1 MLTLRFAQKFLAY
14 LAKNQKRKNRV
25 ERKRKRKTSVSSFLP
40 INKSSNNGIL
50 MRLVDIDNTSIKF
63 YITEELRNDP
73 KYIACWNRLDEGFF
87 QPWQQHL
94 KLLEAQ
100 LTADQVQQIFAAAE
114 KEQTATGGNSTILG
128 KIVEKIV
135 PDSMLQKLSD
145 NLPEPDPNAA
155 NDPQFQQ
162 KATQAVN
169 ALPVDAQTKGGLMQI
184 VKNAVTNP
192 AVQPIVLS
200 LVGSVIGGL
209 MSKVGPVIAVTF
221 PGGGT
226 VAAGVTGAI
235 VAGAVAV
242 AAAKIQG
249 KSWKDAFKGAIKP
262 ALAGAAGAVVGKL
275 AGDFI
280 SSIGS
285 GDAKAAAVP
294 AAGDGDIQKGLA
306 ADQAM
311 QDRLLNKFPPDQGY
325 TFGANGKSIEV
336 YDANGT
342 KVFTGDIPLKTMD
355 PQTFADL
362 TSQGKMATPGVS
374 SGSISSDPMAGVT
387 STPAAPV
394 AAAPATNTT
403 TMVANE
409 PVIAGQPLSQQQMAV
424 VDMSKS
430 MGNTPAPEVQA
441 AYDLAKSGPSAA
453 TDTGSNLAS
462 NTADAA
468 SSAKPFGAGM
478 DPDYLQRVVDA
489 GGKSGVRFKISP
501 EDAAKALD
509 WQAQNGRQGLKQ
521 SREYTGHP
529 LSEGQVYMIFNRVV
543 TRNDRLLA
551 EGWLAEGPM
560 DWIKKTAKNLTTK
573 VTADKLNK
581 AWQAAGSPL
590 DSEALSK
597 ILGDAGVN
605 ADVVKKVYADL
616 KIGAEAQPQAMTV
629 DQVNDLLAKLPVDRK
644 VRLVNYMKNQLKV
657 A

>member
-1 MLTLRFAQKFLAY
+1 
-14 LAKNQKRKNRV
+14 
-25 ERKRKRKTSVSSFLP
+25 
-40 INKSSNNGIL
+40 
-50 MRLVDIDNTSIKF
+50 MRLVDLDNTSIKF

-73 KYIACWNRLDEGFF
+73 KYTAYWNRLDEGFF

-280 SSIGS
+280 SSMGS
-285 GDAKAAAVP
+285 GDAKAAAAP

-325 TFGANGKSIEV
+325 TFGASGKSIEV

-342 KVFTGDIPLKTMD
+342 KVFTSDIPLKTMD

-374 SGSISSDPMAGVT
+374 SGSVSSDPMAGVT

-403 TMVANE
+403 TTTMVANE
-409 PVIAGQPLSQQQMAV
+409 PVVAGQPLSQQQMAV

-430 MGNTPAPEVQA
+430 MGNTPSPEVQA
-441 AYDLAKSGPSAA
+441 AYDLAKQSAPSQS
-453 TDTGSNLAS
+453 TEVPLADQP
-462 NTADAA
+462 NQGRL
-468 SSAKPFGAGM
+468 K
-478 DPDYLQRVVDA
+478 LQ
-489 GGKSGVRFKISP
+489 
-501 EDAAKALD
+501 
-509 WQAQNGRQGLKQ
+509 QMRQGLKQ

-590 DSEALSK
+590 DSEELSK

-605 ADVVKKVYADL
+605 ADVVKKVYTDL

-629 DQVNDLLAKLPVDRK
+629 DQVNAIIAKLPVDRK

>member
-1 MLTLRFAQKFLAY
+1 
-14 LAKNQKRKNRV
+14 
-25 ERKRKRKTSVSSFLP
+25 
-40 INKSSNNGIL
+40 
-50 MRLVDIDNTSIKF
+50 MRLVDLDNTSIKF

-73 KYIACWNRLDEGFF
+73 KYTAYWNRLDEGFF

-280 SSIGS
+280 SSMGS
-285 GDAKAAAVP
+285 GDAKAAAAP

-325 TFGANGKSIEV
+325 TFGASGKSIEV

-342 KVFTGDIPLKTMD
+342 KVFTSDIPLKTMD

-374 SGSISSDPMAGVT
+374 SGSVSSDPMAGVT

-403 TMVANE
+403 TTTMVANE
-409 PVIAGQPLSQQQMAV
+409 PVVAGQPLSQQQMAV

-430 MGNTPAPEVQA
+430 MGNTPSPEVQA
-441 AYDLAKSGPSAA
+441 AYDLAKQSAPSQP
-453 TDTGSNLAS
+453 TEVPLADQP
-462 NTADAA
+462 NQGRL
-468 SSAKPFGAGM
+468 K
-478 DPDYLQRVVDA
+478 LQ
-489 GGKSGVRFKISP
+489 
-501 EDAAKALD
+501 
-509 WQAQNGRQGLKQ
+509 QMRQGLKQ

-590 DSEALSK
+590 DSEELSK

-605 ADVVKKVYADL
+605 ADVVKKVYTDL
-616 KIGAEAQPQAMTV
+616 KIGAEAQPKAMTM
-629 DQVNDLLAKLPVDRK
+629 DQVNAIIAKLPVDRK

>member
-1 MLTLRFAQKFLAY
+1 
-14 LAKNQKRKNRV
+14 
-25 ERKRKRKTSVSSFLP
+25 
-40 INKSSNNGIL
+40 
-50 MRLVDIDNTSIKF
+50 MRLVDLDNTSIKF

-73 KYIACWNRLDEGFF
+73 KYTAYWNRLDEGFF

-280 SSIGS
+280 SSMGS
-285 GDAKAAAVP
+285 GDAKAAAAP

-325 TFGANGKSIEV
+325 TFGASGKSIEV

-342 KVFTGDIPLKTMD
+342 KVFTSDIPLKTMD
-355 PQTFADL
+355 AQTFADL

-374 SGSISSDPMAGVT
+374 SGSVSSDPMAGVT

-403 TMVANE
+403 TTTMVANE
-409 PVIAGQPLSQQQMAV
+409 PVVAGQPLSQQQMAV

-430 MGNTPAPEVQA
+430 MGNTPSPEVQA
-441 AYDLAKSGPSAA
+441 AYDLAKQSAPSQS
-453 TDTGSNLAS
+453 TEVPLADQP
-462 NTADAA
+462 NQGRL
-468 SSAKPFGAGM
+468 K
-478 DPDYLQRVVDA
+478 LQ
-489 GGKSGVRFKISP
+489 
-501 EDAAKALD
+501 
-509 WQAQNGRQGLKQ
+509 QMRQGLKQ

-590 DSEALSK
+590 DSEELSK

-605 ADVVKKVYADL
+605 ADVVKKVYTDL

-629 DQVNDLLAKLPVDRK
+629 DQVNAIIAKLPVDRK

>member
-1 MLTLRFAQKFLAY
+1 
-14 LAKNQKRKNRV
+14 
-25 ERKRKRKTSVSSFLP
+25 
-40 INKSSNNGIL
+40 
-50 MRLVDIDNTSIKF
+50 MRLVDLDNTSIKF

-73 KYIACWNRLDEGFF
+73 KYTAYWNRLDEGFF

-209 MSKVGPVIAVTF
+209 MSKIGPVIAVTF

-280 SSIGS
+280 SSMGS
-285 GDAKAAAVP
+285 GDAKAAAAP

-325 TFGANGKSIEV
+325 TFGASGKSIEV

-342 KVFTGDIPLKTMD
+342 KVFTSDIPLKTMD
-355 PQTFADL
+355 AQTFADL

-374 SGSISSDPMAGVT
+374 SGSVSSDPMAGVT

-403 TMVANE
+403 TTTMVANE
-409 PVIAGQPLSQQQMAV
+409 PVVAGQPLSQQQMAV

-430 MGNTPAPEVQA
+430 MGNTPSPEVQA
-441 AYDLAKSGPSAA
+441 AYDLAKQSAPSQS
-453 TDTGSNLAS
+453 TEVPLADQP
-462 NTADAA
+462 NQGRL
-468 SSAKPFGAGM
+468 K
-478 DPDYLQRVVDA
+478 LQ
-489 GGKSGVRFKISP
+489 
-501 EDAAKALD
+501 
-509 WQAQNGRQGLKQ
+509 QMRQGLKQ

-590 DSEALSK
+590 DSEELSK

-605 ADVVKKVYADL
+605 ADVVKKVYTDL
-616 KIGAEAQPQAMTV
+616 KIGAEAQPQAMTI
-629 DQVNDLLAKLPVDRK
+629 DQVNAIIAKLPVDRK

>member
-50 MRLVDIDNTSIKF
+50 MRLVDLDNTSIKF

-374 SGSISSDPMAGVT
+374 SGSISSDPIAGVT

-394 AAAPATNTT
+394 AAAPATKTTTT

-424 VDMSKS
+424 VDMSRS
-430 MGNTPAPEVQA
+430 MGNTPSPAVQA
-441 AYDLAKSGPSAA
+441 AYDLAK
-453 TDTGSNLAS
+453 
-462 NTADAA
+462 
-468 SSAKPFGAGM
+468 M
-478 DPDYLQRVVDA
+478 
-489 GGKSGVRFKISP
+489 
-501 EDAAKALD
+501 
-509 WQAQNGRQGLKQ
+509 RQGLKQ

-605 ADVVKKVYADL
+605 ADVVKKIYTDL
-616 KIGAEAQPQAMTV
+616 KIGAEAQPQAMTM
-629 DQVNDLLAKLPVDRK
+629 DQVNAIIAKLPVDRK

>member
-1 MLTLRFAQKFLAY
+1 
-14 LAKNQKRKNRV
+14 
-25 ERKRKRKTSVSSFLP
+25 
-40 INKSSNNGIL
+40 
-50 MRLVDIDNTSIKF
+50 MRLVDLDNTSIKF

-394 AAAPATNTT
+394 AAAPATKTTTT

-441 AYDLAKSGPSAA
+441 AYDLAK
-453 TDTGSNLAS
+453 
-462 NTADAA
+462 
-468 SSAKPFGAGM
+468 M
-478 DPDYLQRVVDA
+478 
-489 GGKSGVRFKISP
+489 
-501 EDAAKALD
+501 
-509 WQAQNGRQGLKQ
+509 RQGLKQ

-605 ADVVKKVYADL
+605 ADVVKKVYTDL
-616 KIGAEAQPQAMTV
+616 KIGAEAQPQAMTM
-629 DQVNDLLAKLPVDRK
+629 DQVNAIIAKLPVDRK

>member
-1 MLTLRFAQKFLAY
+1 
-14 LAKNQKRKNRV
+14 
-25 ERKRKRKTSVSSFLP
+25 
-40 INKSSNNGIL
+40 
-50 MRLVDIDNTSIKF
+50 MRLVDLDNTSIKF

-73 KYIACWNRLDEGFF
+73 KYTAYWNRLDEGFF

-209 MSKVGPVIAVTF
+209 MSKIGPVIAVTF

-280 SSIGS
+280 SSMGS
-285 GDAKAAAVP
+285 GDAKAAAAP

-325 TFGANGKSIEV
+325 TFGASGKSIEV

-342 KVFTGDIPLKTMD
+342 KVFTSDIPLKTMD
-355 PQTFADL
+355 AQTFADL

-374 SGSISSDPMAGVT
+374 SGSVSSDPMAGVT

-403 TMVANE
+403 TTTMVANE
-409 PVIAGQPLSQQQMAV
+409 PVVAGQPLSQQQMAV

-430 MGNTPAPEVQA
+430 MGNTPSPEVQA
-441 AYDLAKSGPSAA
+441 AYDLAKQSAPSQP
-453 TDTGSNLAS
+453 TEVPLADQP
-462 NTADAA
+462 NQGRL
-468 SSAKPFGAGM
+468 K
-478 DPDYLQRVVDA
+478 LQ
-489 GGKSGVRFKISP
+489 
-501 EDAAKALD
+501 
-509 WQAQNGRQGLKQ
+509 QMRQGLKQ

-590 DSEALSK
+590 DSEELSK

-605 ADVVKKVYADL
+605 ADVVKKVYTDL
-616 KIGAEAQPQAMTV
+616 KIGAEAQPQAMTI
-629 DQVNDLLAKLPVDRK
+629 DQVNAIIAKLPVDRK

>member
-1 MLTLRFAQKFLAY
+1 
-14 LAKNQKRKNRV
+14 
-25 ERKRKRKTSVSSFLP
+25 
-40 INKSSNNGIL
+40 
-50 MRLVDIDNTSIKF
+50 MRLIDLDNTSIKF
-63 YITEELRNDP
+63 YITESLRNDP
-73 KYIACWNRLDEGFF
+73 RYTPHWDRLDEGFF
-87 QPWQQHL
+87 KPWQQHL
-94 KLLEAQ
+94 KLVEAQ
-100 LTADQVQQIFAAAE
+100 LTADQIQQIFASAE
-114 KEQTATGGNSTILG
+114 KEQTATGGNATVLG

-169 ALPVDAQTKGGLMQI
+169 ALPVDAETKGGLMQI

-209 MSKVGPVIAVTF
+209 MSKVGPIIAVSF

-285 GDAKAAAVP
+285 GGDKS
-294 AAGDGDIQKGLA
+294 AAGGGLDPNDPDVAELNKDSDQLNKALA
-306 ADQAM
+306 ADEQKM
-311 QDRLLNKFPPDQGY
+311 TSITGKYPPEEGFQYQSDGGDR
-325 TFGANGKSIEV
+325 IRV
-336 YDANGT
+336 VDANGNA
-342 KVFTGDIPLKTMD
+342 VFTGDIKPQTMD
-355 PQTFADL
+355 AKTFADL
-362 TSQGKMATPGVS
+362 ANAGKTVQQQTNVGTGNQIKSDALDDFLGGPGKYDQMQTALSTQEKAAIGQDVAKQMGLSGDNVKFQGNVPVS
-374 SGSISSDPMAGVT
+374 VDGQ
-387 STPAAPV
+387 PV
-394 AAAPATNTT
+394 PQNIQQNYGGAAA
-403 TMVANE
+403 
-409 PVIAGQPLSQQQMAV
+409 G
-424 VDMSKS
+424 
-430 MGNTPAPEVQA
+430 
-441 AYDLAKSGPSAA
+441 GPQ
-453 TDTGSNLAS
+453 T
-462 NTADAA
+462 
-468 SSAKPFGAGM
+468 
-478 DPDYLQRVVDA
+478 
-489 GGKSGVRFKISP
+489 
-501 EDAAKALD
+501 
-509 WQAQNGRQGLKQ
+509 Q
-521 SREYTGHP
+521 SREYHGP
-529 LSEGQVYMIFNRVV
+529 RLSEGQVYMVFNRVV
-543 TRNDRLLA
+543 ARNDRLLT
-551 EGWLAEGPM
+551 EGWLVEGPM

-590 DSEALSK
+590 DSEAVSK
-597 ILGDAGVN
+597 VLGDAGVN

-629 DQVNDLLAKLPVDRK
+629 DQVNDILAKLPVDRK

>member
-1 MLTLRFAQKFLAY
+1 MHYRNDWK
-14 LAKNQKRKNRV
+14 KRECV
-25 ERKRKRKTSVSSFLP
+25 ERKRKRETSVSSFLP
-40 INKSSNNGIL
+40 INKLSNIGIL
-50 MRLVDIDNTSIKF
+50 MRLIDLDNTSIKF
-63 YITEELRNDP
+63 YITESLRNDP
-73 KYIACWNRLDEGFF
+73 RYTPHWDRLDEGFF
-87 QPWQQHL
+87 KPWQQHL
-94 KLLEAQ
+94 NLVEAQ
-100 LTADQVQQIFAAAE
+100 LTADQIQQIFASAE
-114 KEQTATGGNSTILG
+114 KEQTATGGNATVLG

-169 ALPVDAQTKGGLMQI
+169 ALPVDAETKGGLMQI

-209 MSKVGPVIAVTF
+209 MSKVGPIIAVSF

-285 GDAKAAAVP
+285 GGDKS
-294 AAGDGDIQKGLA
+294 AAGGGLDPNDPDVAELNDAEAGMA
-306 ADQAM
+306 ADQST

-325 TFGANGKSIEV
+325 TFDANGKSVEV
-336 YDANGT
+336 FDANGN

-355 PQTFADL
+355 AQTFADL
-362 TSQGKMATPGVS
+362 ANQGKMATPGIS
-374 SGSISSDPMAGVT
+374 SGAAASDPLAGTGISDKPTAT
-387 STPAAPV
+387 SGIT
-394 AAAPATNTT
+394 
-403 TMVANE
+403 VANE
-409 PVIAGQPLSQQQMAV
+409 PVIPGQPLSQTQMAV
-424 VDMSKS
+424 VDMSRS
-430 MGNTPAPEVQA
+430 MGNTPSPAVQA
-441 AYDLAKSGPSAA
+441 AYDLAKQS
-453 TDTGSNLAS
+453 AS
-462 NTADAA
+462 NQQT
-468 SSAKPFGAGM
+468 
-478 DPDYLQRVVDA
+478 
-489 GGKSGVRFKISP
+489 
-501 EDAAKALD
+501 
-509 WQAQNGRQGLKQ
+509 Q
-521 SREYTGHP
+521 SREYVGP
-529 LSEGQVYMIFNRVV
+529 RLSEGQVYMVFNRVV
-543 TRNDRLLA
+543 DRNDRLLT
-551 EGWLAEGPM
+551 EGWLVEGPM

-590 DSEALSK
+590 DSEAVSK
-597 ILGDAGVN
+597 VLGDAGVN

-629 DQVNDLLAKLPVDRK
+629 DQVNDIIAKLPVDRK

>member
-1 MLTLRFAQKFLAY
+1 
-14 LAKNQKRKNRV
+14 
-25 ERKRKRKTSVSSFLP
+25 
-40 INKSSNNGIL
+40 
-50 MRLVDIDNTSIKF
+50 MRLVDLDNTSIKF

-73 KYIACWNRLDEGFF
+73 KYTAYWNRLDEGFF

-280 SSIGS
+280 SSMGS
-285 GDAKAAAVP
+285 GDAKAAAAP

-325 TFGANGKSIEV
+325 TFGASGKSIEV

-342 KVFTGDIPLKTMD
+342 KVFTSDIPLKTMD
-355 PQTFADL
+355 AQTFADL

-374 SGSISSDPMAGVT
+374 SGSVSSDPLAGVT

-403 TMVANE
+403 TTTMVANE
-409 PVIAGQPLSQQQMAV
+409 PVVAGQPLSQQQMAV

-430 MGNTPAPEVQA
+430 MGNTPSPEVQA
-441 AYDLAKSGPSAA
+441 AYDLAKQSAPSQS
-453 TDTGSNLAS
+453 TEVPLADQP
-462 NTADAA
+462 NQGRL
-468 SSAKPFGAGM
+468 K
-478 DPDYLQRVVDA
+478 LQ
-489 GGKSGVRFKISP
+489 
-501 EDAAKALD
+501 
-509 WQAQNGRQGLKQ
+509 QMRQGLKQ

-590 DSEALSK
+590 DSEELSK

-605 ADVVKKVYADL
+605 ADVVKKVYTDL
-616 KIGAEAQPQAMTV
+616 KIGAEAQPQAMTI
-629 DQVNDLLAKLPVDRK
+629 DQVNAIIAKLPVDRK

>member
-1 MLTLRFAQKFLAY
+1 
-14 LAKNQKRKNRV
+14 
-25 ERKRKRKTSVSSFLP
+25 
-40 INKSSNNGIL
+40 
-50 MRLVDIDNTSIKF
+50 MRLIDLDNTSIKF
-63 YITEELRNDP
+63 YITESLRNDP
-73 KYIACWNRLDEGFF
+73 RYTPHWDRLDEGFF
-87 QPWQQHL
+87 KPWQQHL
-94 KLLEAQ
+94 KLVEAQ
-100 LTADQVQQIFAAAE
+100 LTADQIQQIFASAE
-114 KEQTATGGNSTILG
+114 KEQTATGGNATVLG

-169 ALPVDAQTKGGLMQI
+169 ALPVDAETKGGLMQI

-209 MSKVGPVIAVTF
+209 MSKVGPIIAVSF

-285 GDAKAAAVP
+285 GGDKS
-294 AAGDGDIQKGLA
+294 AAGGGLDPNDPDVAELNDAEAGMA
-306 ADQAM
+306 ADQST

-325 TFGANGKSIEV
+325 TFDANGKSVEV
-336 YDANGT
+336 FDANGN

-355 PQTFADL
+355 AQTFADL
-362 TSQGKMATPGVS
+362 ANQGKMATPGIS
-374 SGSISSDPMAGVT
+374 SGAAASDPLAGTGISDKPTAT
-387 STPAAPV
+387 SGIT
-394 AAAPATNTT
+394 
-403 TMVANE
+403 VANE
-409 PVIAGQPLSQQQMAV
+409 PVIPGQPLSQTQMAV
-424 VDMSKS
+424 VDMSRS
-430 MGNTPAPEVQA
+430 MGNTPSPAVQA
-441 AYDLAKSGPSAA
+441 AYDLAKQS
-453 TDTGSNLAS
+453 AS
-462 NTADAA
+462 NQQT
-468 SSAKPFGAGM
+468 
-478 DPDYLQRVVDA
+478 
-489 GGKSGVRFKISP
+489 
-501 EDAAKALD
+501 
-509 WQAQNGRQGLKQ
+509 Q
-521 SREYTGHP
+521 SREYVGP
-529 LSEGQVYMIFNRVV
+529 RLSEGQVYMVFNRVV
-543 TRNDRLLA
+543 ARNDRLLT
-551 EGWLAEGPM
+551 EGWLVEGPM

-590 DSEALSK
+590 DSEAVSK
-597 ILGDAGVN
+597 VLGDAGVN

-629 DQVNDLLAKLPVDRK
+629 DQVNDILAKLPVDRK

>member
-1 MLTLRFAQKFLAY
+1 
-14 LAKNQKRKNRV
+14 
-25 ERKRKRKTSVSSFLP
+25 
-40 INKSSNNGIL
+40 
-50 MRLVDIDNTSIKF
+50 MRLVDLDNTSIKF

-73 KYIACWNRLDEGFF
+73 KYTAYWNRLDEGFF

-280 SSIGS
+280 SSMGS
-285 GDAKAAAVP
+285 GDAKAAAAP

-325 TFGANGKSIEV
+325 TFGASGKSIEV

-342 KVFTGDIPLKTMD
+342 KVFTSDIPLKTMD
-355 PQTFADL
+355 AQTFADL

-374 SGSISSDPMAGVT
+374 SGSVSSDPMAGVT

-403 TMVANE
+403 TTTMVANE
-409 PVIAGQPLSQQQMAV
+409 PVVAGQPLSQQQMAV

-430 MGNTPAPEVQA
+430 MGNTPSPEVQA
-441 AYDLAKSGPSAA
+441 AYDLAKQSAPSQS
-453 TDTGSNLAS
+453 TEVPLADQP
-462 NTADAA
+462 NQGRL
-468 SSAKPFGAGM
+468 K
-478 DPDYLQRVVDA
+478 LQ
-489 GGKSGVRFKISP
+489 
-501 EDAAKALD
+501 
-509 WQAQNGRQGLKQ
+509 QMRQGLKQ

-590 DSEALSK
+590 DSEELSK

-605 ADVVKKVYADL
+605 ADVVKKVYTDL
-616 KIGAEAQPQAMTV
+616 KIGAEAQPKAMTM
-629 DQVNDLLAKLPVDRK
+629 DQVNAIIAKLPVDRK

>member
-14 LAKNQKRKNRV
+14 LAKNQKKKNRV

-50 MRLVDIDNTSIKF
+50 MRLVDLDNTSIKF

-73 KYIACWNRLDEGFF
+73 KYTAYWNRLDEGFF

-280 SSIGS
+280 SSMGS
-285 GDAKAAAVP
+285 GDAKAAAAP

-325 TFGANGKSIEV
+325 TFGASGKSIEV

-342 KVFTGDIPLKTMD
+342 KVFTSDIPLKTMD

-374 SGSISSDPMAGVT
+374 SGSVSSDPMAGVT

-403 TMVANE
+403 TTTMVANE
-409 PVIAGQPLSQQQMAV
+409 PVVAGQPLSQQQMAV

-430 MGNTPAPEVQA
+430 MGNTPSPEVQA
-441 AYDLAKSGPSAA
+441 AYDLAKQSAPSQP
-453 TDTGSNLAS
+453 TEVPLADQP
-462 NTADAA
+462 NQGRL
-468 SSAKPFGAGM
+468 K
-478 DPDYLQRVVDA
+478 LQ
-489 GGKSGVRFKISP
+489 
-501 EDAAKALD
+501 
-509 WQAQNGRQGLKQ
+509 QMRQGLKQ

-590 DSEALSK
+590 DSEELSK

-605 ADVVKKVYADL
+605 ADVVKKVYTDL
-616 KIGAEAQPQAMTV
+616 KIGAEAQPKAMTM
-629 DQVNDLLAKLPVDRK
+629 DQVNAIIAKLPVDRK

>member
-1 MLTLRFAQKFLAY
+1 
-14 LAKNQKRKNRV
+14 
-25 ERKRKRKTSVSSFLP
+25 
-40 INKSSNNGIL
+40 
-50 MRLVDIDNTSIKF
+50 MRLVDLDNTSIKF

-73 KYIACWNRLDEGFF
+73 KYTAYWNRLDEGFF

-280 SSIGS
+280 SSMGS
-285 GDAKAAAVP
+285 GDAKAAAAP

-325 TFGANGKSIEV
+325 TFGASGKSIEV

-342 KVFTGDIPLKTMD
+342 KVFTSDIPLKTMD
-355 PQTFADL
+355 AQTFADL

-374 SGSISSDPMAGVT
+374 SGSVSSDPMAGVT

-403 TMVANE
+403 TTTMVANE
-409 PVIAGQPLSQQQMAV
+409 PVVAGQPLSQQQMAV

-430 MGNTPAPEVQA
+430 MGNTPSPEVQA
-441 AYDLAKSGPSAA
+441 AYDLAKQSAPSQS
-453 TDTGSNLAS
+453 TEVPLADQP
-462 NTADAA
+462 NQGRL
-468 SSAKPFGAGM
+468 K
-478 DPDYLQRVVDA
+478 LQ
-489 GGKSGVRFKISP
+489 
-501 EDAAKALD
+501 
-509 WQAQNGRQGLKQ
+509 QMRQGLKQ

-590 DSEALSK
+590 DSEELSK

-605 ADVVKKVYADL
+605 ADVVKKVYTDL
-616 KIGAEAQPQAMTV
+616 KIGAEAQPQAMTI
-629 DQVNDLLAKLPVDRK
+629 DQVNAIIAKLPVDRK

>member
-1 MLTLRFAQKFLAY
+1 
-14 LAKNQKRKNRV
+14 
-25 ERKRKRKTSVSSFLP
+25 
-40 INKSSNNGIL
+40 
-50 MRLVDIDNTSIKF
+50 MRLIDLDNTSIKF
-63 YITEELRNDP
+63 YITESLRNDP
-73 KYIACWNRLDEGFF
+73 RYTPHWDRLDEGFF
-87 QPWQQHL
+87 KPWQQHL
-94 KLLEAQ
+94 NLVEAQ
-100 LTADQVQQIFAAAE
+100 LTADQIQQIFASAE
-114 KEQTATGGNSTILG
+114 KEQTATGGNATVLG

-169 ALPVDAQTKGGLMQI
+169 ALPVDAETKGGLMQI

-209 MSKVGPVIAVTF
+209 MSKVGPIIAVSF

-285 GDAKAAAVP
+285 GGDKS
-294 AAGDGDIQKGLA
+294 AAGGGLDPNDPDVAELNDAEAGMA
-306 ADQAM
+306 ADQST

-325 TFGANGKSIEV
+325 TFDANGKSVEV
-336 YDANGT
+336 FDANGN

-355 PQTFADL
+355 AQTFADL
-362 TSQGKMATPGVS
+362 ANQGKMATPGIS
-374 SGSISSDPMAGVT
+374 SGAAASDPLAGTGISDKPTAT
-387 STPAAPV
+387 SGIT
-394 AAAPATNTT
+394 
-403 TMVANE
+403 VANE
-409 PVIAGQPLSQQQMAV
+409 PVIPGQPLSQTQMAV
-424 VDMSKS
+424 VDMSRS
-430 MGNTPAPEVQA
+430 MGNTPSPAVQA
-441 AYDLAKSGPSAA
+441 AYDLAKQS
-453 TDTGSNLAS
+453 AS
-462 NTADAA
+462 NQQT
-468 SSAKPFGAGM
+468 
-478 DPDYLQRVVDA
+478 
-489 GGKSGVRFKISP
+489 
-501 EDAAKALD
+501 
-509 WQAQNGRQGLKQ
+509 Q
-521 SREYTGHP
+521 SREYVGP
-529 LSEGQVYMIFNRVV
+529 RLSEGQVYMVFNRVV
-543 TRNDRLLA
+543 ARNDRLLT
-551 EGWLAEGPM
+551 EGWLVEGPM

-590 DSEALSK
+590 DSEAVSK
-597 ILGDAGVN
+597 VLGDAGVN

-629 DQVNDLLAKLPVDRK
+629 DQVNDILAKLPVDRK

>member
-1 MLTLRFAQKFLAY
+1 
-14 LAKNQKRKNRV
+14 
-25 ERKRKRKTSVSSFLP
+25 
-40 INKSSNNGIL
+40 
-50 MRLVDIDNTSIKF
+50 MRLVDLDNTSIKF

-73 KYIACWNRLDEGFF
+73 KYTAYWNRLDEGFF

-162 KATQAVN
+162 KAAQAVN

-280 SSIGS
+280 SSMGS
-285 GDAKAAAVP
+285 GDAKAAAAP

-325 TFGANGKSIEV
+325 TFGANGKSVEV

-342 KVFTGDIPLKTMD
+342 KVFTSDIPLKTMD
-355 PQTFADL
+355 AQTFADL

-374 SGSISSDPMAGVT
+374 SGSVSSDPMAGVT

-403 TMVANE
+403 TTTMVANE
-409 PVIAGQPLSQQQMAV
+409 PVVAGQPLSQQQMAV

-430 MGNTPAPEVQA
+430 MGNTPSPEVQA
-441 AYDLAKSGPSAA
+441 AYDLAKQSAPSQS
-453 TDTGSNLAS
+453 TEVPLADQP
-462 NTADAA
+462 NQGRL
-468 SSAKPFGAGM
+468 K
-478 DPDYLQRVVDA
+478 LQ
-489 GGKSGVRFKISP
+489 
-501 EDAAKALD
+501 
-509 WQAQNGRQGLKQ
+509 QMRQGLKQ

-590 DSEALSK
+590 DSEELSK

-605 ADVVKKVYADL
+605 ADVVKKVYTDL
-616 KIGAEAQPQAMTV
+616 KIGAEAQPKAMTM
-629 DQVNDLLAKLPVDRK
+629 DQVNAIIAKLPVDRK

>member
-1 MLTLRFAQKFLAY
+1 
-14 LAKNQKRKNRV
+14 
-25 ERKRKRKTSVSSFLP
+25 
-40 INKSSNNGIL
+40 
-50 MRLVDIDNTSIKF
+50 MRLVDLDNTSIKF

-73 KYIACWNRLDEGFF
+73 RYTPYWDRLDEGFF
-87 QPWQQHL
+87 KPWQQHL
-94 KLLEAQ
+94 KLIEAQ
-100 LTADQVQQIFAAAE
+100 LTADQIQQLFAAAE
-114 KEQTATGGNSTILG
+114 KEQTATGGNSTVLG

-209 MSKVGPVIAVTF
+209 MSKIGPAISVAF

-226 VAAGVTGAI
+226 IAAGVTGAV

-249 KSWKDAFKGAIKP
+249 KSWKDAFKGAVKP
-262 ALAGAAGAVVGKL
+262 ALAGATGAVLGKL

-280 SSIGS
+280 SSMGS
-285 GDAKAAAVP
+285 GGGGSADGGSRAEMDAAVDSDRKMM
-294 AAGDGDIQKGLA
+294 GDLQK
-306 ADQAM
+306 QY
-311 QDRLLNKFPPDQGY
+311 PPDQYEFSGQGERL
-325 TFGANGKSIEV
+325 TVVDKTTGEV
-336 YDANGT
+336 VAT
-342 KVFTGDIPLKTMD
+342 QQFRAQTMD
-355 PQTFADL
+355 TQTFADL
-362 TSQGKMATPGVS
+362 ANNDAQTPNMNTQGGQGAVPAQDTQKFS
-374 SGSISSDPMAGVT
+374 GVT
-387 STPAAPV
+387 
-394 AAAPATNTT
+394 
-403 TMVANE
+403 VANE
-409 PVIAGQPLSQQQMAV
+409 PVIPGQPLSPQQMAV

-430 MGNTPAPEVQA
+430 MGNTPSPEVQA
-441 AYDLAKSGPSAA
+441 AYDLAKQSAPAPS
-453 TDTGSNLAS
+453 
-462 NTADAA
+462 
-468 SSAKPFGAGM
+468 PEQAG
-478 DPDYLQRVVDA
+478 Q
-489 GGKSGVRFKISP
+489 ISP
-501 EDAAKALD
+501 VWRNKT
-509 WQAQNGRQGLKQ
+509 RMPQGVSD
-521 SREYTGHP
+521 SREYIGQR

-543 TRNDRLLA
+543 TRNDRLLT
-551 EGWLAEGPM
+551 EGWLVEGPM

-581 AWQAAGSPL
+581 AWKAAGSPL
-590 DSEALSK
+590 DSEAVAK
-597 ILGDAGVN
+597 VLGDAGVN
-605 ADVVKKVYADL
+605 DDVVKKVYADL

>member
-1 MLTLRFAQKFLAY
+1 
-14 LAKNQKRKNRV
+14 
-25 ERKRKRKTSVSSFLP
+25 
-40 INKSSNNGIL
+40 
-50 MRLVDIDNTSIKF
+50 MRLVDLDNTSIKF

-73 KYIACWNRLDEGFF
+73 KYTAYWNRLDEGFF
-87 QPWQQHL
+87 QPWQEHL

-162 KATQAVN
+162 KAARAVN

-192 AVQPIVLS
+192 AVQPIVLG

-249 KSWKDAFKGAIKP
+249 RSWKDAFKGAIKP

-280 SSIGS
+280 SGIGS
-285 GDAKAAAVP
+285 GDAKAAATP

-325 TFGANGKSIEV
+325 TFGASGKSIEV

-362 TSQGKMATPGVS
+362 TSQGKMATPGIS
-374 SGSISSDPMAGVT
+374 SGSVSSDPMAGVKDSPNIT
-387 STPAAPV
+387 NAGSSTPARSNSADTDATGMGADSDFKPV
-394 AAAPATNTT
+394 
-403 TMVANE
+403 
-409 PVIAGQPLSQQQMAV
+409 
-424 VDMSKS
+424 
-430 MGNTPAPEVQA
+430 
-441 AYDLAKSGPSAA
+441 
-453 TDTGSNLAS
+453 DTGSLRQGDRGLKQQAQDWA
-462 NTADAA
+462 ADAQ
-468 SSAKPFGAGM
+468 PPEQAGQQK
-478 DPDYLQRVVDA
+478 LN
-489 GGKSGVRFKISP
+489 VRPSFK
-501 EDAAKALD
+501 
-509 WQAQNGRQGLKQ
+509 RQTQ
-521 SREYTGHP
+521 SREYTGYP
-529 LSEGQVYMIFNRVV
+529 LSEGQVYMILNRVV
-543 TRNDRLLA
+543 TRNNRLLA

-581 AWQAAGSPL
+581 TWQAAGSPL
-590 DSEALSK
+590 DSEELSK

-605 ADVVKKVYADL
+605 ADVVKKVYSDL
-616 KIGAEAQPQAMTV
+616 KIGAESQPQAITI
-629 DQVNDLLAKLPVDRK
+629 DQVNDMLAKLPVDRK
-644 VRLVNYMKNQLKV
+644 VRLINYMKNQLKV

>member
-1 MLTLRFAQKFLAY
+1 
-14 LAKNQKRKNRV
+14 
-25 ERKRKRKTSVSSFLP
+25 
-40 INKSSNNGIL
+40 
-50 MRLVDIDNTSIKF
+50 MRLVDLDNTSIKF

-73 KYIACWNRLDEGFF
+73 KYTAYWNRLDEGFF

-280 SSIGS
+280 SSMGS
-285 GDAKAAAVP
+285 GDAKAAAAP

-325 TFGANGKSIEV
+325 TFGANGKSVEV

-355 PQTFADL
+355 AQTFADL

-374 SGSISSDPMAGVT
+374 SGSVSSDPMAGVT

-403 TMVANE
+403 TTTMVANE
-409 PVIAGQPLSQQQMAV
+409 PVVAGQPLSQQQMAV

-430 MGNTPAPEVQA
+430 MGNTPSPEVQA
-441 AYDLAKSGPSAA
+441 AYDLAKQSAPSQS
-453 TDTGSNLAS
+453 TEVPLADQP
-462 NTADAA
+462 NQGRL
-468 SSAKPFGAGM
+468 K
-478 DPDYLQRVVDA
+478 LQ
-489 GGKSGVRFKISP
+489 
-501 EDAAKALD
+501 
-509 WQAQNGRQGLKQ
+509 QMRQGLKQ

-590 DSEALSK
+590 DSEELSK

-605 ADVVKKVYADL
+605 ADVVKKVYTDL
-616 KIGAEAQPQAMTV
+616 KIGAEAQPQAMTM
-629 DQVNDLLAKLPVDRK
+629 DQVNAIIAKLPVDRK

>member
-1 MLTLRFAQKFLAY
+1 MHYRNDWK
-14 LAKNQKRKNRV
+14 KRECV
-25 ERKRKRKTSVSSFLP
+25 ERKRKRETSVSSFLP
-40 INKSSNNGIL
+40 INKLSNIGIL
-50 MRLVDIDNTSIKF
+50 MRLIDLDNTSIKF
-63 YITEELRNDP
+63 YITESLRNDP
-73 KYIACWNRLDEGFF
+73 RYTPHWDRLDEGFF
-87 QPWQQHL
+87 KPWQQHL
-94 KLLEAQ
+94 NLVEAQ
-100 LTADQVQQIFAAAE
+100 LTADQIQQIFASAE
-114 KEQTATGGNSTILG
+114 KEQTATGGNATVLG

-169 ALPVDAQTKGGLMQI
+169 ALPVDAETKGGLMQI

-209 MSKVGPVIAVTF
+209 MSKVGPIIAVSF

-285 GDAKAAAVP
+285 GGDKS
-294 AAGDGDIQKGLA
+294 AAGGGLDPNDPDVAELNDAEAGMA
-306 ADQAM
+306 ADQST

-325 TFGANGKSIEV
+325 TFDANGKSVEV
-336 YDANGT
+336 FDANGN

-355 PQTFADL
+355 AQTFADL
-362 TSQGKMATPGVS
+362 ANQGKMATPGIS
-374 SGSISSDPMAGVT
+374 SGAAASDPLAGTGISDKPTAT
-387 STPAAPV
+387 SGIT
-394 AAAPATNTT
+394 
-403 TMVANE
+403 VANE
-409 PVIAGQPLSQQQMAV
+409 PVIPGQPLSQTQMAV
-424 VDMSKS
+424 VDMSRS
-430 MGNTPAPEVQA
+430 MGNTPSPAVQA
-441 AYDLAKSGPSAA
+441 AYDLAKQS
-453 TDTGSNLAS
+453 AS
-462 NTADAA
+462 NQQT
-468 SSAKPFGAGM
+468 
-478 DPDYLQRVVDA
+478 
-489 GGKSGVRFKISP
+489 
-501 EDAAKALD
+501 
-509 WQAQNGRQGLKQ
+509 Q
-521 SREYTGHP
+521 SREYVGP
-529 LSEGQVYMIFNRVV
+529 RLSEGQVYMVFNRVV
-543 TRNDRLLA
+543 ARNDRLLT
-551 EGWLAEGPM
+551 EGWLVEGPM

-590 DSEALSK
+590 DSEAVSK
-597 ILGDAGVN
+597 VLGDAGVN

-629 DQVNDLLAKLPVDRK
+629 DQVNDILAKLPVDRK

>member
-14 LAKNQKRKNRV
+14 LAKNQKKKNRV

-50 MRLVDIDNTSIKF
+50 MRLVDLDNTSIKF

-73 KYIACWNRLDEGFF
+73 KYTAYWNRLDEGFF

-209 MSKVGPVIAVTF
+209 MSKIGPVIAVTF

-280 SSIGS
+280 SSMGS
-285 GDAKAAAVP
+285 GDAKAAAAP

-325 TFGANGKSIEV
+325 TFGASGKSIEV

-342 KVFTGDIPLKTMD
+342 KVFTSDIPLKTMD
-355 PQTFADL
+355 AQTFADL

-374 SGSISSDPMAGVT
+374 SGSVSSDPMAGVT

-403 TMVANE
+403 TTTMVANE
-409 PVIAGQPLSQQQMAV
+409 PVVAGQPLSQQQMAV

-430 MGNTPAPEVQA
+430 MGNTPSPEVQA
-441 AYDLAKSGPSAA
+441 AYDLAKQSAPSQS
-453 TDTGSNLAS
+453 TEVPLADQP
-462 NTADAA
+462 NQGRL
-468 SSAKPFGAGM
+468 K
-478 DPDYLQRVVDA
+478 LQ
-489 GGKSGVRFKISP
+489 
-501 EDAAKALD
+501 
-509 WQAQNGRQGLKQ
+509 QMRQGLKQ

-590 DSEALSK
+590 DSEELSK

-605 ADVVKKVYADL
+605 ADVVKKVYTDL
-616 KIGAEAQPQAMTV
+616 KIGAEAQPQAMTI
-629 DQVNDLLAKLPVDRK
+629 DQVNAIIAKLPVDRK

>member
-14 LAKNQKRKNRV
+14 LAKNQKKKNRV

-50 MRLVDIDNTSIKF
+50 MRLVDLDNTSIKF

-73 KYIACWNRLDEGFF
+73 KYTAYWNRLDEGFF

-280 SSIGS
+280 SSMGS
-285 GDAKAAAVP
+285 GDAKAAAAP

-325 TFGANGKSIEV
+325 TFGANGKSVEV

-355 PQTFADL
+355 AQTFADL

-374 SGSISSDPMAGVT
+374 SGSVSSDPMAGVT

-403 TMVANE
+403 TTTMVANE
-409 PVIAGQPLSQQQMAV
+409 PVVAGQPLSQQQMAV

-430 MGNTPAPEVQA
+430 MGNTPSPEVQA
-441 AYDLAKSGPSAA
+441 AYDLAKQSAPSQS
-453 TDTGSNLAS
+453 TEVPLADQP
-462 NTADAA
+462 NQGRL
-468 SSAKPFGAGM
+468 K
-478 DPDYLQRVVDA
+478 LQ
-489 GGKSGVRFKISP
+489 
-501 EDAAKALD
+501 
-509 WQAQNGRQGLKQ
+509 QMRQGLKQ

-590 DSEALSK
+590 DSEELSK

-605 ADVVKKVYADL
+605 ADVVKKVYTDL
-616 KIGAEAQPQAMTV
+616 KIGAEAQPQAMTI
-629 DQVNDLLAKLPVDRK
+629 DQVNAIIAKLPVDRK

>member
-1 MLTLRFAQKFLAY
+1 
-14 LAKNQKRKNRV
+14 
-25 ERKRKRKTSVSSFLP
+25 
-40 INKSSNNGIL
+40 
-50 MRLVDIDNTSIKF
+50 MRLVDLDNTSIKF

-73 KYIACWNRLDEGFF
+73 KYTAYWNRLDEGFF

-280 SSIGS
+280 SSMGS
-285 GDAKAAAVP
+285 GDAKAAAAP

-325 TFGANGKSIEV
+325 TFGASGKSIEV

-342 KVFTGDIPLKTMD
+342 KVFTSDIPLKTMD

-374 SGSISSDPMAGVT
+374 SGSVSSDPMAGVT

-403 TMVANE
+403 TTTMVANE
-409 PVIAGQPLSQQQMAV
+409 PVVAGQPLSQQQMAV

-430 MGNTPAPEVQA
+430 MGNTPSPEVQA
-441 AYDLAKSGPSAA
+441 AYDLAKQSAPSQS
-453 TDTGSNLAS
+453 TEVPLADQP
-462 NTADAA
+462 NQGRL
-468 SSAKPFGAGM
+468 K
-478 DPDYLQRVVDA
+478 LQ
-489 GGKSGVRFKISP
+489 
-501 EDAAKALD
+501 
-509 WQAQNGRQGLKQ
+509 QMRQGLKQ

-590 DSEALSK
+590 DSEELSK

-605 ADVVKKVYADL
+605 ADVVKKVYTDL
-616 KIGAEAQPQAMTV
+616 KIGAEAQPQAMTM
-629 DQVNDLLAKLPVDRK
+629 DQVNAIIAKLPVDRK

>member
-14 LAKNQKRKNRV
+14 LAKNQKKKNRV

-50 MRLVDIDNTSIKF
+50 MRLVDLDNTSIKF

-73 KYIACWNRLDEGFF
+73 KYTAYWNRLDEGFF

-280 SSIGS
+280 SSMGS
-285 GDAKAAAVP
+285 GDAKAAAAP

-325 TFGANGKSIEV
+325 TFGASGKSIEV

-342 KVFTGDIPLKTMD
+342 KVFTSDIPLKTMD

-374 SGSISSDPMAGVT
+374 SGSVSSDPMAGVT

-403 TMVANE
+403 TTTMVANE
-409 PVIAGQPLSQQQMAV
+409 PVVAGQPLSQQQMAV

-430 MGNTPAPEVQA
+430 MGNTPSPEVQA
-441 AYDLAKSGPSAA
+441 AYDLAKQSAPSQS
-453 TDTGSNLAS
+453 TEVPLADQP
-462 NTADAA
+462 NQGRL
-468 SSAKPFGAGM
+468 K
-478 DPDYLQRVVDA
+478 LQ
-489 GGKSGVRFKISP
+489 
-501 EDAAKALD
+501 
-509 WQAQNGRQGLKQ
+509 QMRQGLKQ

-590 DSEALSK
+590 DSEELSK

-605 ADVVKKVYADL
+605 ADVVKKVYTDL
-616 KIGAEAQPQAMTV
+616 KIGAEAQPKAMTM
-629 DQVNDLLAKLPVDRK
+629 DQVNAIIAKLPVDRK

>member
-1 MLTLRFAQKFLAY
+1 
-14 LAKNQKRKNRV
+14 
-25 ERKRKRKTSVSSFLP
+25 
-40 INKSSNNGIL
+40 
-50 MRLVDIDNTSIKF
+50 MRLVDLDNTSIKF

-73 KYIACWNRLDEGFF
+73 KYTAYWNRLDEGFF

-280 SSIGS
+280 SSMGS
-285 GDAKAAAVP
+285 GDAKAAAAP

-325 TFGANGKSIEV
+325 TFGASGKSIEV

-342 KVFTGDIPLKTMD
+342 KVFTSDIPLKTMD

-374 SGSISSDPMAGVT
+374 SGSVSSDPMAGVT

-403 TMVANE
+403 TTTMVANE
-409 PVIAGQPLSQQQMAV
+409 PVVAGQPLSQQQMAV

-430 MGNTPAPEVQA
+430 MGNTPSPEVQA
-441 AYDLAKSGPSAA
+441 AYDLAKQSAPSQS
-453 TDTGSNLAS
+453 TEVPLADQP
-462 NTADAA
+462 NQGRL
-468 SSAKPFGAGM
+468 K
-478 DPDYLQRVVDA
+478 LQ
-489 GGKSGVRFKISP
+489 
-501 EDAAKALD
+501 
-509 WQAQNGRQGLKQ
+509 QMRQGLKQ

-590 DSEALSK
+590 DSEELSK

-605 ADVVKKVYADL
+605 ADVVKKVYTDL
-616 KIGAEAQPQAMTV
+616 KIGAEAQPQAMTI
-629 DQVNDLLAKLPVDRK
+629 DQVNAIIAKLPVDRK

>member
-1 MLTLRFAQKFLAY
+1 
-14 LAKNQKRKNRV
+14 
-25 ERKRKRKTSVSSFLP
+25 
-40 INKSSNNGIL
+40 
-50 MRLVDIDNTSIKF
+50 MRLVDLDNTSIKF

-73 KYIACWNRLDEGFF
+73 KYTAYWNRLDEGFF

-280 SSIGS
+280 SSMGS
-285 GDAKAAAVP
+285 GDAKAAAAP

-325 TFGANGKSIEV
+325 TFGASGKSIEV

-342 KVFTGDIPLKTMD
+342 KVFTSDIPLKTMD

-374 SGSISSDPMAGVT
+374 SGSVSSDPMAGVT

-403 TMVANE
+403 TTTMVANE
-409 PVIAGQPLSQQQMAV
+409 PVVAGQPLSQQQMAV

-430 MGNTPAPEVQA
+430 MGNTPSPEVQA
-441 AYDLAKSGPSAA
+441 AYDLAKQSAPSQS
-453 TDTGSNLAS
+453 TEVPLADQP
-462 NTADAA
+462 NQGRL
-468 SSAKPFGAGM
+468 K
-478 DPDYLQRVVDA
+478 LQ
-489 GGKSGVRFKISP
+489 
-501 EDAAKALD
+501 
-509 WQAQNGRQGLKQ
+509 QMRQGLKQ

-590 DSEALSK
+590 DSEELSK

-605 ADVVKKVYADL
+605 ADVVKKVYTDL
-616 KIGAEAQPQAMTV
+616 KIGAEAQPKAMTM
-629 DQVNDLLAKLPVDRK
+629 DQVNAIIAKLPVDRK

>member
-14 LAKNQKRKNRV
+14 LAKNQKKKNRV

-50 MRLVDIDNTSIKF
+50 MRLVDLDNTSIKF

-73 KYIACWNRLDEGFF
+73 KYTAYWNRLDEGFF

-280 SSIGS
+280 SSMGS
-285 GDAKAAAVP
+285 GDAKAAAAP

-325 TFGANGKSIEV
+325 TFGASGKSIEV

-342 KVFTGDIPLKTMD
+342 KVFTSDIPLKTMD
-355 PQTFADL
+355 AQTFADL

-374 SGSISSDPMAGVT
+374 SGSVSSDPMAGVT

-403 TMVANE
+403 TTTMVANE
-409 PVIAGQPLSQQQMAV
+409 PVVAGQPLSQQQMAV

-430 MGNTPAPEVQA
+430 MGNTPSPEVQA
-441 AYDLAKSGPSAA
+441 AYDLAKQSAPSQS
-453 TDTGSNLAS
+453 TEVPLADQP
-462 NTADAA
+462 NQGRL
-468 SSAKPFGAGM
+468 K
-478 DPDYLQRVVDA
+478 LQ
-489 GGKSGVRFKISP
+489 
-501 EDAAKALD
+501 
-509 WQAQNGRQGLKQ
+509 QMRQGLKQ

-590 DSEALSK
+590 DSEELSK

-605 ADVVKKVYADL
+605 ADVVKKVYTDL
-616 KIGAEAQPQAMTV
+616 KIGAEAQPQAMTI
-629 DQVNDLLAKLPVDRK
+629 DQVNAIIAKLPVDRK

>member
-1 MLTLRFAQKFLAY
+1 
-14 LAKNQKRKNRV
+14 
-25 ERKRKRKTSVSSFLP
+25 
-40 INKSSNNGIL
+40 
-50 MRLVDIDNTSIKF
+50 MRLVDLDNTSIKF

-73 KYIACWNRLDEGFF
+73 KYTAYWNRLDEGFF

-280 SSIGS
+280 SSMGS
-285 GDAKAAAVP
+285 GDAKAAAAP

-325 TFGANGKSIEV
+325 TFGASGKSIEV

-342 KVFTGDIPLKTMD
+342 KVFTSDIPLKTMD

-374 SGSISSDPMAGVT
+374 SGSVSSDPMAGVT

-403 TMVANE
+403 TTTMVANE
-409 PVIAGQPLSQQQMAV
+409 PVVAGQPLSQQQMAV

-430 MGNTPAPEVQA
+430 MGNTPSPEVQA
-441 AYDLAKSGPSAA
+441 AYDLAKQSAPSQP
-453 TDTGSNLAS
+453 TEVPLADQP
-462 NTADAA
+462 NQGRL
-468 SSAKPFGAGM
+468 K
-478 DPDYLQRVVDA
+478 LQ
-489 GGKSGVRFKISP
+489 
-501 EDAAKALD
+501 
-509 WQAQNGRQGLKQ
+509 QMRQGLKQ

-590 DSEALSK
+590 DSEELSK

-605 ADVVKKVYADL
+605 ADVVKKVYTDL
-616 KIGAEAQPQAMTV
+616 KIGAEAQPQAMTI
-629 DQVNDLLAKLPVDRK
+629 DQVNAIIAKLPVDRK

>member
-1 MLTLRFAQKFLAY
+1 
-14 LAKNQKRKNRV
+14 
-25 ERKRKRKTSVSSFLP
+25 
-40 INKSSNNGIL
+40 
-50 MRLVDIDNTSIKF
+50 MRLVDLDNTSIKF

-73 KYIACWNRLDEGFF
+73 KYTAYWNRLDEGFF

-280 SSIGS
+280 SSMGS
-285 GDAKAAAVP
+285 GDAKAAAAP

-325 TFGANGKSIEV
+325 TFGASGKSIEV

-374 SGSISSDPMAGVT
+374 SGSVSSDPMAGVT

-403 TMVANE
+403 TATMVANE
-409 PVIAGQPLSQQQMAV
+409 PVVAGQPLSQQQMAV

-430 MGNTPAPEVQA
+430 MGNTPSPEVQA
-441 AYDLAKSGPSAA
+441 AYDLAKQSAPSQS
-453 TDTGSNLAS
+453 TEVPLADQP
-462 NTADAA
+462 NQGRL
-468 SSAKPFGAGM
+468 K
-478 DPDYLQRVVDA
+478 LQ
-489 GGKSGVRFKISP
+489 
-501 EDAAKALD
+501 
-509 WQAQNGRQGLKQ
+509 QMRQGLKQ

-605 ADVVKKVYADL
+605 ADVVKKVYTDL
-616 KIGAEAQPQAMTV
+616 KIGAEAQPQAMTI
-629 DQVNDLLAKLPVDRK
+629 DQVNAIIAKLPVDRK

>member
-1 MLTLRFAQKFLAY
+1 
-14 LAKNQKRKNRV
+14 
-25 ERKRKRKTSVSSFLP
+25 
-40 INKSSNNGIL
+40 
-50 MRLVDIDNTSIKF
+50 MRLVDLDNTSIKF

-73 KYIACWNRLDEGFF
+73 KYTAYWNRLDEGFF

-280 SSIGS
+280 SSMGS
-285 GDAKAAAVP
+285 GDAKAAAAP

-325 TFGANGKSIEV
+325 TFGANGKSVEV

-342 KVFTGDIPLKTMD
+342 KVFTSDIPLKTMD
-355 PQTFADL
+355 AQTFADL

-374 SGSISSDPMAGVT
+374 SGSVSSDPMAGVT

-403 TMVANE
+403 TTTMVANE
-409 PVIAGQPLSQQQMAV
+409 PVVAGQPLSQQQMAV

-430 MGNTPAPEVQA
+430 MGNTPSPEVQA
-441 AYDLAKSGPSAA
+441 AYDLAKQSAPSQS
-453 TDTGSNLAS
+453 TEVPLADQP
-462 NTADAA
+462 NQGRL
-468 SSAKPFGAGM
+468 K
-478 DPDYLQRVVDA
+478 LQ
-489 GGKSGVRFKISP
+489 
-501 EDAAKALD
+501 
-509 WQAQNGRQGLKQ
+509 QMRQGLKQ

-590 DSEALSK
+590 DSEELSK

-605 ADVVKKVYADL
+605 ADVVKKVYTDL
-616 KIGAEAQPQAMTV
+616 KIGAEAQPQAMTI
-629 DQVNDLLAKLPVDRK
+629 DQVNAIIAKLPVDRK

>member
-1 MLTLRFAQKFLAY
+1 
-14 LAKNQKRKNRV
+14 
-25 ERKRKRKTSVSSFLP
+25 
-40 INKSSNNGIL
+40 
-50 MRLVDIDNTSIKF
+50 MRLVDLDNTSIKF

-73 KYIACWNRLDEGFF
+73 KYTAYWNRLDEGFF

-280 SSIGS
+280 SSMGS
-285 GDAKAAAVP
+285 GDAKAAAAP

-325 TFGANGKSIEV
+325 TFGASGKSIEV

-355 PQTFADL
+355 AQTFADL
-362 TSQGKMATPGVS
+362 TSQGKMATPGIS
-374 SGSISSDPMAGVT
+374 SGSVSSDPMAGVT
-387 STPAAPV
+387 STSAAPV

-403 TMVANE
+403 TTTMVANE
-409 PVIAGQPLSQQQMAV
+409 PVVAGQPLSQQQMAV

-430 MGNTPAPEVQA
+430 MGNTPSPEVQA
-441 AYDLAKSGPSAA
+441 AYDLAKSGSSAA
-453 TDTGSNLAS
+453 TDAS
-462 NTADAA
+462 TSA
-468 SSAKPFGAGM
+468 AKPFGAGM

-489 GGKSGVRFKISP
+489 DGKSGVRFKISP

-509 WQAQNGRQGLKQ
+509 WQAQSGGQSGQAVQAATSQSTEVPLADQPNQGRLKLQQMRQGLKQ

-605 ADVVKKVYADL
+605 ADVVKKVYTDL
-616 KIGAEAQPQAMTV
+616 KIGAEAQPKAMTM
-629 DQVNDLLAKLPVDRK
+629 DQVNAIIAKLPVDRK

>member
-1 MLTLRFAQKFLAY
+1 
-14 LAKNQKRKNRV
+14 
-25 ERKRKRKTSVSSFLP
+25 
-40 INKSSNNGIL
+40 
-50 MRLVDIDNTSIKF
+50 MRLVDLDNTSIKF

-73 KYIACWNRLDEGFF
+73 KYTAYWNRLDEGFF

-280 SSIGS
+280 SSMGS
-285 GDAKAAAVP
+285 GDAKAAAAP

-325 TFGANGKSIEV
+325 TFGASGKSVEV

-342 KVFTGDIPLKTMD
+342 KVFTSDIPLKTMD
-355 PQTFADL
+355 AQTFADL

-374 SGSISSDPMAGVT
+374 SGSVSSDPMAGVT

-403 TMVANE
+403 TTTMVANE
-409 PVIAGQPLSQQQMAV
+409 PVVAGQPLSQQQMAV

-430 MGNTPAPEVQA
+430 MGNTPSPEVQA
-441 AYDLAKSGPSAA
+441 AYDLAKQSAPSQS
-453 TDTGSNLAS
+453 TEVPLADQP
-462 NTADAA
+462 NQGRL
-468 SSAKPFGAGM
+468 K
-478 DPDYLQRVVDA
+478 LQ
-489 GGKSGVRFKISP
+489 
-501 EDAAKALD
+501 
-509 WQAQNGRQGLKQ
+509 QMRQGLKQ

-590 DSEALSK
+590 DSEELSK

-605 ADVVKKVYADL
+605 ADVVKKVYTDL
-616 KIGAEAQPQAMTV
+616 KIGAEAQPQAMTI
-629 DQVNDLLAKLPVDRK
+629 DQVNAIIAKLPVDRK

>member
-1 MLTLRFAQKFLAY
+1 
-14 LAKNQKRKNRV
+14 
-25 ERKRKRKTSVSSFLP
+25 
-40 INKSSNNGIL
+40 
-50 MRLVDIDNTSIKF
+50 MRLVDLDNTSIKF

-73 KYIACWNRLDEGFF
+73 KYTAYWNRLDEGFF

-280 SSIGS
+280 SSMGS
-285 GDAKAAAVP
+285 GDAKAAAAP

-325 TFGANGKSIEV
+325 TFGASGKSIEV

-342 KVFTGDIPLKTMD
+342 KVFTSDIPLKTMD
-355 PQTFADL
+355 AQTFADL

-374 SGSISSDPMAGVT
+374 SGSVSSDPMAGVT

-403 TMVANE
+403 TTTMVANE
-409 PVIAGQPLSQQQMAV
+409 PVVAGQPLSQQQMAV

-430 MGNTPAPEVQA
+430 MGNTPSPEVQA
-441 AYDLAKSGPSAA
+441 AYDLAKQSAPSQP
-453 TDTGSNLAS
+453 TEVPLADQP
-462 NTADAA
+462 NQGRL
-468 SSAKPFGAGM
+468 K
-478 DPDYLQRVVDA
+478 LQ
-489 GGKSGVRFKISP
+489 
-501 EDAAKALD
+501 
-509 WQAQNGRQGLKQ
+509 QMRQGLKQ

-590 DSEALSK
+590 DSEELSK

-605 ADVVKKVYADL
+605 ADVVKKVYTDL
-616 KIGAEAQPQAMTV
+616 KIGAEAQPQAMTM
-629 DQVNDLLAKLPVDRK
+629 DQVNAIIAKLPVDRK

>member
-1 MLTLRFAQKFLAY
+1 
-14 LAKNQKRKNRV
+14 
-25 ERKRKRKTSVSSFLP
+25 
-40 INKSSNNGIL
+40 
-50 MRLVDIDNTSIKF
+50 MRLVDLDNTSIKF

-73 KYIACWNRLDEGFF
+73 KYTAYWNRLDEGFF

-280 SSIGS
+280 SSMGS
-285 GDAKAAAVP
+285 GDAKAAAAP

-325 TFGANGKSIEV
+325 TFGASGKSIEV

-342 KVFTGDIPLKTMD
+342 KVFTSDIPLKTMD
-355 PQTFADL
+355 AQTFADL

-374 SGSISSDPMAGVT
+374 SGSVSSDPMAGVT

-403 TMVANE
+403 TTTMVANE
-409 PVIAGQPLSQQQMAV
+409 PVVAGQPLSQQQMAV

-430 MGNTPAPEVQA
+430 MGNTPSPEVQA
-441 AYDLAKSGPSAA
+441 AYDLAKQSAPSQS
-453 TDTGSNLAS
+453 TEVPLADQP
-462 NTADAA
+462 NQGRL
-468 SSAKPFGAGM
+468 K
-478 DPDYLQRVVDA
+478 LQ
-489 GGKSGVRFKISP
+489 
-501 EDAAKALD
+501 
-509 WQAQNGRQGLKQ
+509 QMRQGLKQ

-590 DSEALSK
+590 DSEELSK

-605 ADVVKKVYADL
+605 ADVVKKVYTDL
-616 KIGAEAQPQAMTV
+616 KIGAEAQPQAMTM
-629 DQVNDLLAKLPVDRK
+629 DQVNAIIAKLPVDRK

>member
-14 LAKNQKRKNRV
+14 LAKNQKKKNRV

-50 MRLVDIDNTSIKF
+50 MRLVDLDNTSIKF

-73 KYIACWNRLDEGFF
+73 KYTAYWNRLDEGFF

-280 SSIGS
+280 SSMGS
-285 GDAKAAAVP
+285 GDAKAAAAP

-325 TFGANGKSIEV
+325 TFGASGKSIEV

-342 KVFTGDIPLKTMD
+342 KVFTSDIPLKTMD

-374 SGSISSDPMAGVT
+374 SGSVSSDPMAGVT

-403 TMVANE
+403 TTTMVANE
-409 PVIAGQPLSQQQMAV
+409 PVVAGQPLSQQQMAV

-430 MGNTPAPEVQA
+430 MGNTPSPEVQA
-441 AYDLAKSGPSAA
+441 AYDLAKQSAPSQS
-453 TDTGSNLAS
+453 TEVPLADQP
-462 NTADAA
+462 NQGRL
-468 SSAKPFGAGM
+468 K
-478 DPDYLQRVVDA
+478 LQ
-489 GGKSGVRFKISP
+489 
-501 EDAAKALD
+501 
-509 WQAQNGRQGLKQ
+509 QMRQGLKQ

-590 DSEALSK
+590 DSEELSK

-605 ADVVKKVYADL
+605 ADVVKKVYTDL
-616 KIGAEAQPQAMTV
+616 KIGAEAQPQAMTI
-629 DQVNDLLAKLPVDRK
+629 DQVNAIIAKLPVDRK

>member
-50 MRLVDIDNTSIKF
+50 MRLVDLDNTSIKF

-394 AAAPATNTT
+394 AAAPATKTTTT

-441 AYDLAKSGPSAA
+441 AYDLAK
-453 TDTGSNLAS
+453 
-462 NTADAA
+462 
-468 SSAKPFGAGM
+468 M
-478 DPDYLQRVVDA
+478 
-489 GGKSGVRFKISP
+489 
-501 EDAAKALD
+501 
-509 WQAQNGRQGLKQ
+509 RQGLKQ

-605 ADVVKKVYADL
+605 ADVVKKVYTDL
-616 KIGAEAQPQAMTV
+616 KIGAEAQPQAMTM
-629 DQVNDLLAKLPVDRK
+629 DQVNAIIAKLPVDRK

>member
-1 MLTLRFAQKFLAY
+1 
-14 LAKNQKRKNRV
+14 
-25 ERKRKRKTSVSSFLP
+25 
-40 INKSSNNGIL
+40 
-50 MRLVDIDNTSIKF
+50 MRLVDLDNTSIKF

-73 KYIACWNRLDEGFF
+73 KYTAYWNRLDEGFF

-155 NDPQFQQ
+155 NDPQFQL
-162 KATQAVN
+162 KATQEVN

-280 SSIGS
+280 SSMGS
-285 GDAKAAAVP
+285 GDAKAAAAP

-325 TFGANGKSIEV
+325 TFGASGKSIEV

-342 KVFTGDIPLKTMD
+342 KVFTSDIPLKTMD

-374 SGSISSDPMAGVT
+374 SGSVSSDPMAGVT

-403 TMVANE
+403 TTTMVANE
-409 PVIAGQPLSQQQMAV
+409 PVVAGQPLSQQQMAV

-430 MGNTPAPEVQA
+430 MGNTPSPEVQA
-441 AYDLAKSGPSAA
+441 AYDLAKQSAPSQS
-453 TDTGSNLAS
+453 TEVPLADQP
-462 NTADAA
+462 NQGRL
-468 SSAKPFGAGM
+468 K
-478 DPDYLQRVVDA
+478 LQ
-489 GGKSGVRFKISP
+489 
-501 EDAAKALD
+501 
-509 WQAQNGRQGLKQ
+509 QMRQGLKQ

-605 ADVVKKVYADL
+605 ADVVKKVYTDL
-616 KIGAEAQPQAMTV
+616 KIGAEAQPQAMTM
-629 DQVNDLLAKLPVDRK
+629 DQVNAIIAKLPVDRK

>member
-1 MLTLRFAQKFLAY
+1 
-14 LAKNQKRKNRV
+14 
-25 ERKRKRKTSVSSFLP
+25 
-40 INKSSNNGIL
+40 
-50 MRLVDIDNTSIKF
+50 MRLVDLDNTSIKF

-73 KYIACWNRLDEGFF
+73 KYTAYWNRLDEGFF

-280 SSIGS
+280 SSMGS
-285 GDAKAAAVP
+285 GDAKAAAAP

-325 TFGANGKSIEV
+325 TFGASGKSIEV

-342 KVFTGDIPLKTMD
+342 KVFTSDIPLKTMD
-355 PQTFADL
+355 AQTFADL

-374 SGSISSDPMAGVT
+374 SGSVSSDPMAGVT

-403 TMVANE
+403 TTTMVANE
-409 PVIAGQPLSQQQMAV
+409 PVVAGQPLSQQQMAV

-430 MGNTPAPEVQA
+430 MGNTPSPEVQA
-441 AYDLAKSGPSAA
+441 AYDLAKQSAPSQP
-453 TDTGSNLAS
+453 TEVPLADQP
-462 NTADAA
+462 NQGRL
-468 SSAKPFGAGM
+468 K
-478 DPDYLQRVVDA
+478 LQ
-489 GGKSGVRFKISP
+489 
-501 EDAAKALD
+501 
-509 WQAQNGRQGLKQ
+509 QMRQGLKQ

-590 DSEALSK
+590 DSEELSK

-605 ADVVKKVYADL
+605 ADVVKKVYTDL
-616 KIGAEAQPQAMTV
+616 KIGAEAQPQAMTI
-629 DQVNDLLAKLPVDRK
+629 DQVNAIIAKLPVDRK